1 MENQCYYCGQIFELR
16 TDLYDH
22 LTTHAKISSKQV
34 AKNEI
39 ENNTAKINEN
49 QEAKKADSK
58 SSTDI
63 RSIKKQIDEIQKR
76 IEST

>member
-39 ENNTAKINEN
+39 ADNTAKINEK
-49 QEAKKADSK
+49 QEGKNADSK
-58 SSTDI
+58 LSTDI
-63 RSIKKQIDEIQKR
+63 GSIKKQIEQIQKR